1 MRFPLLSPNAPGS
14 DTFHLMG
21 KGKEVK
27 EVNLPKSAEE
37 HKKNKQQ
44 SDGYIS

>member
-1 MRFPLLSPNAPGS
+1 MCFPLLSPNTGS